1 MALLTAED
9 VLNKAFSKTKYREGF
24 DQDEVDDFLDEV
36 ANTIAQL
43 TAERDD
49 AVARA
54 GSGAATGAVAMP
66 EAPPATAAGGVPGT
80 TGLLAAAT
88 EPGGSNPTGMLA
100 MAQKLH
106 DEYVQAGEAER
117 DRIIDEAHASAD
129 QIRERADGEAKS
141 RMDELAG
148 ERADLEGRIDDLR
161 RFERDY
167 RSRLKA
173 YLENLLGDLD
183 HAGVAGAA
191 AVAGVQDFAPG
202 GETSTPNATATEW
215 PVPDGAAAFVAE
227 DVAVGEVYEATESEP
242 EIIIIDAYEA
252 ETPVSFDEALNG
264 GAPSAPAPQAEFEP
278 ATPPSFDVSQ
288 PWESQLRP
296 PSDGDAPANP
306 FAPVTPPAEG
316 DAALQGDVP
325 GFAAPEENVEM
336 PFTPPSSRMFN
347 DLYGQQRPEDDK

>member
-54 GSGAATGAVAMP
+54 GSGGVSAPVATP

-88 EPGGSNPTGMLA
+88 DPGAANPSGMLA

-117 DRIIDEAHASAD
+117 DRIIDEAHGAAD
-129 QIRERADGEAKS
+129 QIRERADGDAKS

-167 RSRLKA
+167 RARLKS

-191 AVAGVQDFAPG
+191 GFA
-202 GETSTPNATATEW
+202 ATATELPGGDQNDA
-215 PVPDGAAAFVAE
+215 PVDAQESHTDEAPAAPSYDEASNE
-227 DVAVGEVYEATESEP
+227 PESEHEVVIVDEYEA
-242 EIIIIDAYEA
+242 DA
-252 ETPVSFDEALNG
+252 PVSFDEALNG
-264 GAPSAPAPQAEFEP
+264 EVAPASDQATEFEP
-278 ATPPSFDVSQ
+278 AATPPSFDVSQ
-288 PWESQLRP
+288 PWESQLLAQ
-296 PSDGDAPANP
+296 DGGESNSNP
-306 FAPVTPPAEG
+306 FAPVTDGAEAQPDGG
-316 DAALQGDVP
+316 DSGAGDVP
-325 GFAAPEENVEM
+325 DFAAPDESEET

-347 DLYGQQRPEDDK
+347 DLYGQTRPEEGK